1 MVNPILEF
9 RGSFDFLSNFYVC
22 KVTWMGIEWPSSENA
37 YQAAKCHAPEEW
49 HRFVDLTPGQ
59 AKKLGQRIKMREDWD
74 QVKYDIML
82 DIVREKF
89 MQNIDLMEKLLA
101 TGNAPL
107 QEGNWW
113 GDRYWGVSPAGSGN
127 GKNNLGKI
135 LESIRKEFSVA
146 FTERQDQG
154 IIYYDSRP
162 EDSFP

>member
-1 MVNPILEF
+1 M
-9 RGSFDFLSNFYVC
+9 
-22 KVTWMGIEWPSSENA
+22 
-37 YQAAKCHAPEEW
+37 H
-49 HRFVDLTPGQ
+49 
-59 AKKLGQRIKMREDWD
+59 
-74 QVKYDIML
+74 

-127 GKNNLGKI
+127 GKNKLGKI
-135 LESIRKEFSVA
+135 LEDVRKEFSGAYAVP
-146 FTERQDQG
+146 QDQG